1 MGEVV
6 LMFFKLQFSEILFVD
21 HHLMLAETILCSK
34 RGQTLECAMLPFGI
48 EGFPYILMFAYVW
61 DHVGSL
67 KASCFV
73 PSTSPLFKLRIQP
86 RFKSTILEWYGV

>member
-48 EGFPYILMFAYVW
+48 EGF
-61 DHVGSL
+61 H
-67 KASCFV
+67 
-73 PSTSPLFKLRIQP
+73 TS
-86 RFKSTILEWYGV
+86 